1 MYKNV
6 IAIGDSFMEGA
17 EISWPLPDKENV
29 VGAQLAQHWNCDFYN
44 LAQSGAGILS
54 VLEQLKFAEQSGV
67 IGPDSYVIYSLPPS
81 GRIDF
86 PFVSDKIEAFVV
98 DYWYHKKILDG
109 TFDQP
114 LPPDIESNPTYV
126 RFKKFYEG
134 LGPDI
139 DLVKMGEQI
148 HYSGVA
154 ALFGLLSKYP
164 NRIGIIGHP
173 QHCLDSYYRT
183 ELYRLMDQEKLMF
196 VKHGFAGWA
205 NHNKYTIM
213 PYGHPGAD
221 AHRALAKLI
230 LNEDTI

>member
-29 VGAQLAQHWNCDFYN
+29 AGAKLAQHWQCDFYN

-67 IGPDSYVIYSLPPS
+67 LTEDSYIIYSLPPS

-86 PFVSDKIEAFVV
+86 PFVSDKIEAFIV
-98 DYWYHKKILDG
+98 DYWYHTKILDG
-109 TFDQP
+109 SFEQP
-114 LPPDIESNPTYV
+114 LAPHQEPTFL
-126 RFKKFYEG
+126 RFKQLYEA

-148 HYSGVA
+148 HYSGVV

-164 NRIGIIGHP
+164 NRIGVIGHP
-173 QHCLDSYYRT
+173 QHCLDNYYRT
-183 ELYRLMDQEKLMF
+183 ALYTAMSDQQLMF
-196 VKHGFAGWA
+196 VDEGFTGWA
-205 NHNKYTIM
+205 KSNKYTIM
-213 PYGHPGAD
+213 PCGHPGAD
-221 AHRALAKLI
+221 AHQALAELI
-230 LNEDTI
+230 LNGN